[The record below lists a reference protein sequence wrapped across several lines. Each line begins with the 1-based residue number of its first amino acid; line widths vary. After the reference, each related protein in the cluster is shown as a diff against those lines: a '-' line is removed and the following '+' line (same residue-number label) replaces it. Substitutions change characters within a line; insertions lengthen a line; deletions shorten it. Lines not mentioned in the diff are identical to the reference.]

1 MNNHDKTIGTGE
13 KSFSSLISLFSSGVG
28 HGGKVD
34 TEIFSSYSKIEKV
47 RITLCKSLFYVI
59 EN

>member
-34 TEIFSSYSKIEKV
+34 TEIFVSYSKIEKV
-47 RITLCKSLFYVI
+47 RITLCKAYFM
-59 EN
+59 